1 MRFVETPVFTS
12 LLRGLFSAEKYRQL
26 QIALLL
32 RPEQGALI
40 RGSGGL
46 RKLRWGAA
54 GRGKRGGVR
63 LIYYW
68 EPSEELFYMLYV
80 LSQERARR
88 SHPGPGANPAPAGR
102 GGTQV
107 KNADFAKLTRSIKQ
121 AGRIRR
127 GRLAPSRV
135 TTVAAA
141 DVRAIREE
149 LGKTQTEF
157 ALMIGV
163 SPATLR
169 NWEQGRR
176 QPEGPAR
183 ALLRVA
189 ARNPKAVAAALAS

>member
-1 MRFVETPVFTS
+1 
-12 LLRGLFSAEKYRQL
+12 
-26 QIALLL
+26 
-32 RPEQGALI
+32 
-40 RGSGGL
+40 
-46 RKLRWGAA
+46 
-54 GRGKRGGVR
+54 
-63 LIYYW
+63 
-68 EPSEELFYMLYV
+68 
-80 LSQERARR
+80 
-88 SHPGPGANPAPAGR
+88 
-102 GGTQV
+102 V
-107 KNADFAKLTRSIKQ
+107 KKEDLAKLTRSIKQ
-121 AGRIRR
+121 AGQIRR
-127 GRLAPSRV
+127 GRLAPSRA
-135 TTVAAA
+135 TTFAAA